1 MLVGYTDTMSDE
13 RKRVVVLDTHAII
26 HRAYHAL
33 PEFRTNK
40 GFPTGALYGLITMIL
55 KIIDELKPHYVI
67 SAYDM
72 PEKTF
77 RHEIFDEYKGTRK
90 GSDDELVM
98 QIERSRDVITA
109 FNIPI
114 YEAPGFE
121 ADDVLGTI
129 VEQTKDNKDL
139 EIIIASGD
147 MDTMQLVEGDRVKVF
162 TLKKGITDTILYDVD
177 AVRERFSFEPEL
189 LPDYKGLRGDP
200 SDNIPG
206 IRGIGDKGATALV
219 SLYGTIEQMYE
230 ALEKDGAEA
239 MIARG
244 VPKRTVTLLGEHR
257 EDADFSKI
265 LATIRRDAP
274 VDFKLPPRTWREG
287 VDLSKIEP
295 ITAEFE
301 FRTLWTRV
309 QDLFGE
315 EVTPEKEEDIDQ
327 DDLEKTALALWLIQ
341 SDITNPALDDML
353 QYSGKHTYADAKA
366 SIMTELENKKLVDVW
381 SHIELPIRPLVA
393 EMKERG
399 VMLDIDFLKKLS
411 DEYHTELDAH
421 EKKIF
426 ELAGMEFNIKSP
438 KQMSEVLFETMG
450 LPTKGLKKTAG
461 GAYSTRESELEKLAD
476 DYEIIAAILSY
487 REVQKLLSTYID
499 NLPDMVDENDRL
511 HPTLLQ
517 AGTSTGRFSSVDPNI
532 QNIPIRTK
540 HGSRIRNAFRA
551 ADGYVLLAC
560 DYAQVELRVAA
571 IMAQDEYLMQTFID
585 GVDVHTAV
593 AARVF
598 GVDAG
603 DVTKEMRSRAKV
615 INFGILYGMGVSALM
630 KNLGTTRAEAQDF
643 YNKYFEQFSS
653 IESYMEQT
661 KDFALEHGYTETLF
675 GRRRYF
681 PALRSRLPYIR
692 AQAERMAINAPIQ
705 GTATADI
712 IKLAMHH
719 VDISLTKAG
728 LRSGVFFVMQ
738 VHDELVF
745 EVKED
750 LIDEVKKCVVGAMEG
765 VLQNAFKPIETDVP
779 MLVDAGVGK
788 TWGEAK

>member
-1 MLVGYTDTMSDE
+1 
-13 RKRVVVLDTHAII
+13 
-26 HRAYHAL
+26 
-33 PEFRTNK
+33 
-40 GFPTGALYGLITMIL
+40 MIL
-55 KIIDELKPHYVI
+55 KIIDELQPDYVV

-77 RHEIFDEYKGTRK
+77 RHEIFDDYKGTRK

-98 QIERSRDVITA
+98 QIERSRDVVSA
-109 FNIPI
+109 FGIPI

-121 ADDVLGTI
+121 ADDILGTI
-129 VEQTKDNKDL
+129 VEQTKDMNDL
-139 EIIIASGD
+139 EVIIASGD

-162 TLKKGITDTILYDVD
+162 TLKKGIKDTVLYDVA
-177 AVRERFSFEPEL
+177 AVTERFGFAPEL

-206 IRGIGDKGATALV
+206 VKGIGDKGATALV
-219 SLYGTIEQMYE
+219 ATYGTVESMYE
-230 ALEKDGAEA
+230 ALEKDGPDA
-239 MIARG
+239 MIEAG
-244 VPKRTVTLLGEHR
+244 VPKRTVTLLSEGR

-274 VDFKLPPRTWREG
+274 IDFKLPAKTWRDS
-287 VDLSKIEP
+287 VDLAKIEP

-301 FRTLWTRV
+301 FRTLWVRV
-309 QDLFGE
+309 QELFGSEAPEAKAE
-315 EVTPEKEEDIDQ
+315 EVDQ
-327 DDLEKTALALWLIQ
+327 DDLEKTAIALWLIQ

-353 QYSGKHTYADAKA
+353 QYTGKRTFSDAKA
-366 SIMTELENKKLVDVW
+366 SIMEELANKNLTDVFE
-381 SHIELPIRPLVA
+381 HIELPVRPLVA
-393 EMKERG
+393 EMKSHG
-399 VMLDIDFLKKLS
+399 VKLDIEFLKKLS
-411 DEYHTELDAH
+411 KEYHAELDGY
-421 EKKIF
+421 EKKIY
-426 ELAGMEFNIKSP
+426 ELAGTEFNIKSP
-438 KQMSEVLFETMG
+438 KQLSEVLFETME
-450 LPTKGLKKTAG
+450 LPTKGLKKTAS

-476 DYEIIAAILSY
+476 EHEIIAQILKY

-499 NLPDMVDENDRL
+499 NLPDMVDGDHRL

-532 QNIPIRTK
+532 QNIPIRTP
-540 HGSRIRNAFRA
+540 HGSRIRNAFIA
-551 ADGYVLLAC
+551 APGHVLLAC

-571 IMAQDEYLMQTFID
+571 IMAKDEYLTQTFVD

-598 GVDAG
+598 GVEAG
-603 DVTKEMRSRAKV
+603 EVTKEMRSRAKV
-615 INFGILYGMGVSALM
+615 INFGILYGMGVNALM
-630 KNLGTTRAEAQDF
+630 KNLGTSRAEAQDF

-653 IESYMEQT
+653 IESFLEET
-661 KDFALEHGYTETLF
+661 KEFALKNGYTETLF

-719 VDISLTKAG
+719 VDEALKKAK
-728 LRSGVFFVMQ
+728 LRDQVHFVMQ

-745 EVKED
+745 EVDEKV
-750 LIDEVKKCVVGAMEG
+750 IDQARGVVVDAMEG
-765 VLQNAFKPIETDVP
+765 VLQNAFKPIDTPVP
-779 MLVDAGVGK
+779 LLVDAGVGP